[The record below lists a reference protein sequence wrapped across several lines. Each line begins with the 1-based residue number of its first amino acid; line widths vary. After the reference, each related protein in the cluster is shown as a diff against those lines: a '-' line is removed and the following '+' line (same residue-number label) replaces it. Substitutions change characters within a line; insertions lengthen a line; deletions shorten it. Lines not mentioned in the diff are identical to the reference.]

1 MRSFSTVEEFE
12 KKKVETMEDFE
23 KSKAIDQT
31 VLLSD
36 LSHQLE
42 EARTEIDS
50 LKTKNRELRTS
61 LLRTEGARD
70 MLKEMFYEL
79 NAKSYSAQLAHK
91 AEEV

>member
-1 MRSFSTVEEFE
+1 MARAFATMDEFE
-12 KKKVETMEDFE
+12 KN
-23 KSKAIDQT
+23 KAIDQT

-42 EARTEIDS
+42 EARVEIEN

-61 LLRTEGARD
+61 LVRTEGARD

-79 NAKSYSAQLAHK
+79 NAKSSVAQSVRK

>member
-1 MRSFSTVEEFE
+1 MDEFE
-12 KKKVETMEDFE
+12 KN
-23 KSKAIDQT
+23 KAIDQT

-42 EARTEIDS
+42 EARVEIEN

-61 LLRTEGARD
+61 LVRTEGARD

-79 NAKSYSAQLAHK
+79 NAKSSVAQSVRK